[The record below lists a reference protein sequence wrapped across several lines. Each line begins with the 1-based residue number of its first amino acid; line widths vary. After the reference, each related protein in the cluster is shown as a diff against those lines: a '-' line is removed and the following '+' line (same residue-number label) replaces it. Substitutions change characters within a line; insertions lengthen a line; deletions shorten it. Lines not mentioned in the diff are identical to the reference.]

1 MFFENDADAAIDTSG
16 TDPRAAASATPAP
29 KDGEAK
35 PGSDTGTASTTSA
48 TTGTQ
53 GQTK

>member
-1 MFFENDADAAIDTSG
+1 MFFENDADAAVDLSG
-16 TDPRAAASATPAP
+16 TSDSAAPAATPAP
-29 KDGEAK
+29 KDGAAK
-35 PGSDTGTASTTSA
+35 PESGTASTTSA